1 MSDTMQPH
9 PLRNFRKSN
18 PISIAALAEK
28 AGVSAASISRI
39 ETGLQQPSPE
49 LSRALESLTGVPK
62 WKLRPDLW
70 DEFESGASGAQ
81 TQRIG

>member
-18 PISIAALAEK
+18 PISM
-28 AGVSAASISRI
+28 AASISRI